1 MAGGGGSQQ
10 VSSQRIDPTVQPFV
24 ERGLQEAQKL
34 YEAGPPKYYPG
45 QTYVGPSAFTTQALE
60 AAGQRAM
67 AGSPLARTALEQQL
81 GTVSGAYLGPN
92 PFLQGAIAAAS
103 RPLEQQFQQ
112 RLGQIQSQAS
122 AAGRYGS
129 GAQAALE
136 TGATEAFARGLGDI
150 AQQMSYSNYAQERAR
165 QEAAAAQAPA
175 LAATEYADLQR
186 LLAAGQGQESYEEQA
201 LGADIARFNFLQQAP
216 YSALQSFLGAVYG
229 APMGTI
235 TTAPTYRQPIAG
247 ALGGSLA
254 GYTLGG
260 MIPGGQYAVPGAIAG
275 GLLGASGR

>member
-1 MAGGGGSQQ
+1 MAGGGSQQ
-10 VSSQRIDPTVQPFV
+10 VSQQRIDPTVQPFV
-24 ERGLQEAQKL
+24 EFGLQQAKNL
-34 YEAGPPKYYPG
+34 YGTGAGPQYYPG
-45 QTYVGPSAFTTQALE
+45 QTYVSPSQFTQQALQG
-60 AAGQRAM
+60 AGQRAM
-67 AGSPLARTALEQQL
+67 AGSPLQQTALQQQL

-129 GAQAALE
+129 GAQSALE

-150 AQQMSYSNYAQERAR
+150 SQQMAYQNYAQERAR

-175 LAATEYADLQR
+175 LAQSEYADLQR
-186 LLAAGQGQESYEEQA
+186 LLQAGQGQEAYQEQQLA
-201 LGADIARFNFLQQAP
+201 ADIARFNFGQQAP
-216 YSALQSFLGAVYG
+216 YSALQSYLGAVYG

-235 TTAPTYRQPIAG
+235 TTAPTYRSPIAG
-247 ALGGSLA
+247 GLGGGLAGYALGGLA
-254 GYTLGG
+254 G
-260 MIPGGQYAVPGAIAG
+260 PQYAVPGAVAG